1 MYCYMNRTPWNINTA
16 CDAYTMLT
24 YITVRLEQHYTNMA
38 QLPLASEQKMGWSGE
53 VDGVDTRAP
62 AVPISQKLLLQY
74 ISQNAYSC
82 SSTPGHQ
89 FSENYQEKFAKCFRR
104 DSRGNLWSK
113 LDLPHT
119 GAKLHTG
126 PAKTIFPSILLHL
139 FA

>member
-1 MYCYMNRTPWNINTA
+1 MIIWLNC
-16 CDAYTMLT
+16 L
-24 YITVRLEQHYTNMA
+24 
-38 QLPLASEQKMGWSGE
+38 LASEQKTGWSGE

>member
-1 MYCYMNRTPWNINTA
+1 MIIWLNC
-16 CDAYTMLT
+16 L
-24 YITVRLEQHYTNMA
+24 
-38 QLPLASEQKMGWSGE
+38 LAFEQKTGWSGE

-62 AVPISQKLLLQY
+62 AVPICQKLLLQY

-82 SSTPGHQ
+82 APPAGHQ
-89 FSENYQEKFAKCFRR
+89 FSEDYQEKFAKCFRR

>member
-1 MYCYMNRTPWNINTA
+1 MEWILEHLLCQYAKNCSFSILVK
-16 CDAYTMLT
+16 MLT
-24 YITVRLEQHYTNMA
+24 LV
-38 QLPLASEQKMGWSGE
+38 
-53 VDGVDTRAP
+53 AP
-62 AVPISQKLLLQY
+62 PA
-74 ISQNAYSC
+74 
-82 SSTPGHQ
+82 GHQ
-89 FSENYQEKFAKCFRR
+89 FSEDYQEKFAKCFRR